1 MLEKP
6 FEAKT
11 EEGERSPRQILY
23 WMKLEESR
31 MEYLRRISEGEV

>member
-1 MLEKP
+1 VKVK
-6 FEAKT
+6 FERRKK
-11 EEGERSPRQILY
+11 RSPRQILY